1 MPKPTFLQ
9 SVLQKPT
16 RSYADPY
23 HSSPWADQEQD
34 QSSRGFG
41 YGYARPSRYD
51 QVNNN
56 YTSANSSY
64 AGPSRQPRPGVPSS
78 TVSASAMSDG
88 PSMGTRFPKPA
99 RKVASSVTLQDGRIV
114 HSRPPNQDQL
124 ETKSRSRSELGVAS
138 TSGRRKKDTSRV
150 IYGED
155 DGWAT
160 GTASQSR
167 SPSAMSGKA
176 AGTGSGTIKK
186 KKKKPRAI
194 SAGVDDAAS
203 SILPSPISVS
213 TTTSLK
219 LSPPIPIHSRYSET
233 SASSSGP
240 SSPIPPLSPA
250 MPTHERVTQ
259 PIRPAST
266 VIQQHQQQ
274 QYQKPSPLLTPPSS
288 KSSTP
293 NPSYQAV
300 PLAAP
305 RPAERAN
312 KPLPGLLA
320 QPIQS
325 QKTLSASETRKAD
338 IDTDDEEDVFYTPRS
353 SLVDLSVTDTST
365 IGETETATPKPPLP
379 LISPPSFNF
388 LPPTPAPVPDPD
400 VSPFHSGPS
409 SSSSSSL
416 HPDRPSQRPSPRI
429 EIPSNLRY
437 SAGLDSETP
446 LVDEDAQS
454 DFGEVGSDDEEER
467 AREQGGHSR
476 QTSGSIPTLQ
486 SRGSASQPPSVV
498 SRSHAPSSVVD
509 GYRPPSR
516 QSTSRRASRNEF
528 DDFVVHR
535 RGSRPVSEASF
546 GSAPVVAGSVSG
558 SISGYGKGGWAAAH
572 SARSRPAS
580 PVMYMPTTGDGW
592 TGFHQPPPP
601 RQSKFTPL
609 PSASLAPTFDRI
621 TNGSRLEGSSAQG
634 GSQNGGGFAAGGLRP
649 PSRDSSPSEYSQLS
663 DGLDGLP
670 QPSRSYVK
678 KDYASEASQS
688 SALSDG
694 ERERSGPA
702 ASTSVPPPPPPG
714 SLVFP
719 IARVGSLSVHQN
731 RNQTQSHNRA
741 PSSRPMSPVPPGFS
755 RPTSPLPDTSSPVL
769 AASPRTF
776 NPPSFLDPDLLTV
789 LPEMS
794 HEDSEKLYRPA
805 PSESGRSRRASMQ
818 DWNSY
823 NPSRRSSIFRAKS
836 EVGGHRSSRSE
847 RGGDDDE
854 DGLGELPTVPRSKS
868 VIGFRGDVDRKWEG
882 STYGDGVLMESNGRA
897 PESVGGYTNLILPAG
912 AYRPNNPAKSRS
924 ELDSRILGI
933 PHATMASI
941 TLSTTHARHAATP
954 AHLRDQLPSLVDFNS
969 HLKPPTKVND
979 HQLLV
984 QVYAVAIDQV
994 DVDTLGEK
1002 GRGDVGKWVPG
1013 RSFVGRALVVGA
1025 DEKEVVRGDIV
1036 MGLVDVRRS
1045 GALCEYILVDRRRIS
1060 RAPFPTQLTLEQL
1073 SLLPLQ
1079 GIAAARAVR
1088 GHLVRHS
1095 RALIMDAHTGI
1106 AALVCQELSRAGVHV
1121 TAVIPGGDDSHDAHR
1136 LCLSNGARGVL
1147 MGSPA
1152 SVMLNMEEMAW
1163 DYVFDT
1169 HGGQRVYDAARRM
1182 LKDGGKIVSTVKPET
1197 AFPSAPP
1204 HLTSRPSGLKTLRAA
1219 FTSSKRKESK
1229 FIAFEYLPPSGTGEP
1244 EVDTSGMDCR
1254 DVMEEPC
1261 MAIFKPHLPDNALPS
1276 KPGEAAMGAGYGGQ
1290 QQRQEMKS
1298 VVHFERGADVFKK
1311 DWRGYRVVRV
1321 IN

>member
-1 MPKPTFLQ
+1 MPRPTFLQ

-23 HSSPWADQEQD
+23 HSSPWADAHQPA
-34 QSSRGFG
+34 RG
-41 YGYARPSRYD
+41 YGYSYAQPSRYD
-51 QVNNN
+51 QADN
-56 YTSANSSY
+56 Y
-64 AGPSRQPRPGVPSS
+64 AGPSRPRLNNGVRAPSS
-78 TVSASAMSDG
+78 TVSASAMSDNT
-88 PSMGTRFPKPA
+88 PASMGTRFPKPA
-99 RKVASSVTLQDGRIV
+99 RKVSSSVTLRDGKIV
-114 HSRPPNQDQL
+114 HSSSQL
-124 ETKSRSRSELGVAS
+124 DTRSEIGVGS
-138 TSGRRKKDTSRV
+138 SRKKKEKLPV

-155 DGWAT
+155 DGGRPT
-160 GTASQSR
+160 
-167 SPSAMSGKA
+167 SAMSMSRSGRTPGPGN
-176 AGTGSGTIKK
+176 GTGTIKK
-186 KKKKPRAI
+186 KKKKPRAV
-194 SAGVDDAAS
+194 SAGADDAAS
-203 SILPSPISVS
+203 SIISSPISVS
-213 TTTSLK
+213 TTTSLA
-219 LSPPIPIHSRYSET
+219 LPPSIPMHSRYSET
-233 SASSSGP
+233 SASSSAP
-240 SSPIPPLSPA
+240 SSPVPPLSPA
-250 MPTHERVTQ
+250 MPTHQQVSQ

-266 VIQQHQQQ
+266 VIQQ
-274 QYQKPSPLLTPPSS
+274 KPLSLLTPPSS
-288 KSSTP
+288 KASTP
-293 NPSYQAV
+293 NPSYQMV

-305 RPAERAN
+305 SAIQ
-312 KPLPGLLA
+312 KTSV
-320 QPIQS
+320 QPSQPRIQS
-325 QKTLSASETRKAD
+325 VQVTQSLSTTDSRKAD

-353 SLVDLSVTDTST
+353 SIVDLSITDTAVP
-365 IGETETATPKPPLP
+365 EPEAMTPKPPPALM
-379 LISPPSFNF
+379 SPPSFNF

-409 SSSSSSL
+409 SSSSLSL

-437 SAGLDSETP
+437 SAGFGSETREAD
-446 LVDEDAQS
+446 DEDVQS
-454 DFGEVGSDDEEER
+454 DSGQVASDDEEN
-467 AREQGGHSR
+467 AREQGSHSR
-476 QTSGSIPTLQ
+476 QTSGSIPTSQ
-486 SRGSASQPPSVV
+486 SRGFASQPASVI
-498 SRSHAPSSVVD
+498 SRSNAPSSVGD

-516 QSTSRRASRNEF
+516 QSTTRRASRNEF

-546 GSAPVVAGSVSG
+546 VSAPVVAGSVSG

-572 SARSRPAS
+572 SARSRPSS
-580 PVMYMPTTGDGW
+580 PVMYMPTAGDGW

-634 GSQNGGGFAAGGLRP
+634 GSQNGGGAGGFAAGLLRP
-649 PSRDSSPSEYSQLS
+649 PSRDSSPSEYSQGS
-663 DGLDGLP
+663 DGFDGLE
-670 QPSRSYVK
+670 QPSRSYVQ

-688 SALSDG
+688 SALSASDRDSDRHG
-694 ERERSGPA
+694 AA
-702 ASTSVPPPPPPG
+702 ASTSVPPPPPG

-719 IARVGSLSVHQN
+719 IARVGSLSIHQS
-731 RNQTQSHNRA
+731 QTPSQNGAPSSVARPPSRA
-741 PSSRPMSPVPPGFS
+741 ASSRPMSPVPGFS
-755 RPTSPLPDTSSPVL
+755 RPTSPLLRATSPVTG
-769 AASPRTF
+769 ASPRTF
-776 NPPSFLDPDLLTV
+776 NPPSFLDPDLLTI

-818 DWNSY
+818 EWNSY

-836 EVGGHRSSRSE
+836 EVGHAHADE
-847 RGGDDDE
+847 EDE
-854 DGLGELPTVPRSKS
+854 DGLGELPMVPRSKS

-882 STYGDGVLMESNGRA
+882 SSYGDGVLMESNGRA

-941 TLSTTHARHAATP
+941 TLSTTHARHSATP

-969 HLKPPTKVND
+969 HLKPPTKIND

-994 DVDTLGEK
+994 DVSALVEK
-1002 GRGDVGKWVPG
+1002 GKGDVGKWVPG

-1045 GALCEYILVDRRRIS
+1045 GALCEYIVMDRRRIS

-1106 AALVCQELSRAGVHV
+1106 AALVCQELSRSGVHV

-1136 LCLSNGARGVL
+1136 LCLANGARGVL

-1152 SVMLNMEEMAW
+1152 SVMLNLEEMAW

-1204 HLTSRPSGLKTLRAA
+1204 HLSSRPSGLKTLRAA
-1219 FTSSKRKESK
+1219 FTSKRKESK

-1261 MAIFKPHLPDNALPS
+1261 MAIFRPHLPEYALAS
-1276 KPGEAAMGAGYGGQ
+1276 SQNGYGYSGQ
-1290 QQRQEMKS
+1290 QDDGGEGREIRS
-1298 VVHFERGADVFKK
+1298 VVHFERGADVFKR

>member
-9 SVLQKPT
+9 SVLSKPT

-23 HSSPWADQEQD
+23 HSSPWADQDEQP
-34 QSSRGFG
+34 RG
-41 YGYARPSRYD
+41 YGYNYAHPSRYD
-51 QVNNN
+51 QANNGN
-56 YTSANSSY
+56 YASAH
-64 AGPSRQPRPGVPSS
+64 AGPSRPFRNNNAGAPGS

-99 RKVASSVTLQDGRIV
+99 RKVSSSVILRDGKIV
-114 HSRPPNQDQL
+114 HSPSQL
-124 ETKSRSRSELGVAS
+124 ETRSEIGVAPS
-138 TSGRRKKDTSRV
+138 SRRKKERLAV

-155 DGWAT
+155 DGGRT
-160 GTASQSR
+160 PSR
-167 SPSAMSGKA
+167 PGSAMSER
-176 AGTGSGTIKK
+176 TPGTIKK
-186 KKKKPRAI
+186 KKATTTTKKKSQPRA
-194 SAGVDDAAS
+194 VELNDAAS
-203 SILPSPISVS
+203 STLSSPVS
-213 TTTSLK
+213 TTMSLT
-219 LSPPIPIHSRYSET
+219 LPPPLPIHSRYSET
-233 SASSSGP
+233 SASSSAP

-250 MPTHERVTQ
+250 MPVHHQQRAVPPT
-259 PIRPAST
+259 RPAST
-266 VIQQHQQQ
+266 VIQH
-274 QYQKPSPLLTPPSS
+274 QKPLPLLTPPSS
-288 KSSTP
+288 KASTP
-293 NPSYQAV
+293 NPSYQII
-300 PLAAP
+300 PEAASIPPPQARAQTAMSSREP
-305 RPAERAN
+305 RQAA
-312 KPLPGLLA
+312 
-320 QPIQS
+320 I
-325 QKTLSASETRKAD
+325 D
-338 IDTDDEEDVFYTPRS
+338 DTDDEEDVFYTPS
-353 SLVDLSVTDTST
+353 SSIVDLSVVDTSM
-365 IGETETATPKPPLP
+365 EPEAATPKAAVGLMP
-379 LISPPSFNF
+379 PPSFNF

-400 VSPFHSGPS
+400 ASPFHSGPS
-409 SSSSSSL
+409 SSSSLSL

-429 EIPSNLRY
+429 EIPSHLRH
-437 SAGLDSETP
+437 SAEPEGG
-446 LVDEDAQS
+446 DAQS
-454 DFGEVGSDDEEER
+454 DFGEVGSDGEEDER
-467 AREQGGHSR
+467 GHSR
-476 QTSGSIPTLQ
+476 QTSASIPASQ
-486 SRGSASQPPSVV
+486 SRVFTSQPPSIVA
-498 SRSHAPSSVVD
+498 RSNAPSSVGDV
-509 GYRPPSR
+509 YRPPSR
-516 QSTSRRASRNEF
+516 QSTSLRASRNDF

-535 RGSRPVSEASF
+535 RGSRPASEASF
-546 GSAPVVAGSVSG
+546 GSAPVIAGSVSG

-572 SARSRPAS
+572 SARSRPSS

-634 GSQNGGGFAAGGLRP
+634 GSQNAGGYNSGGLRP

-670 QPSRSYVK
+670 QPSRSYVR

-694 ERERSGPA
+694 ERESERGGSA
-702 ASTSVPPPPPPG
+702 LPPPG

-719 IARVGSLSVHQN
+719 IARVGSLNIHQDH
-731 RNQTQSHNRA
+731 NQHGPASSIARTTSRA
-741 PSSRPMSPVPPGFS
+741 GASSSSRPMSPVPGFS
-755 RPTSPLPDTSSPVL
+755 RPTTPSLRAISPVPGG
-769 AASPRTF
+769 ASSRTF

-805 PSESGRSRRASMQ
+805 DPSESGRSRRASMQ

-836 EVGGHRSSRSE
+836 EIGHHRSSRSE
-847 RGGDDDE
+847 RGEDEDDD
-854 DGLGELPTVPRSKS
+854 DRVGELPMVPRSKS
-868 VIGFRGDVDRKWEG
+868 VIAFRGDVDRKWEG
-882 STYGDGVLMESNGRA
+882 SSYGDGVLMESNGRA

-912 AYRPNNPAKSRS
+912 AYRPNNPAKSRF

-941 TLSTTHARHAATP
+941 TLSTTHAKHSATP

-994 DVDTLGEK
+994 DVNALDDK

-1045 GALCEYILVDRRRIS
+1045 GALCEYIVVDRRRIS

-1088 GHLVRHS
+1088 GHLIRHS

-1169 HGGQRVYDAARRM
+1169 HGGQRVYDAARKM
-1182 LKDGGKIVSTVKPET
+1182 LKDGGKIVSIVKPET

-1204 HLTSRPSGLKTLRAA
+1204 QLSSRPSGIKTLRAA
-1219 FTSSKRKESK
+1219 FTSKRKESK
-1229 FIAFEYLPPSGTGEP
+1229 FIVFEYLAPSGTGEP
-1244 EVDTSGMDCR
+1244 EVDSSGMDCR

-1261 MAIFKPHLPDNALPS
+1261 MAIFKPHLPENALLS
-1276 KPGEAAMGAGYGGQ
+1276 DQGGMYGGPQQHQ
-1290 QQRQEMKS
+1290 QQQQEVKS
-1298 VVHFERGADVFKK
+1298 VVHFERGAEVFKRN
-1311 DWRGYRVVRV
+1311 WRGYRVVRV